1 MINDYGIDFVINYD
15 VPQNKLL
22 ILGAAMDFLKDGQIS
37 SFCLDQHE
45 AKLHKLNLCKTLR
58 KYLFRHAKGKNMVNT
73 LG

>member
-37 SFCLDQHE
+37 SFCLDQPE
-45 AKLHKLNLCKTLR
+45 GKLLTSIMLHKSAQSL
-58 KYLFRHAKGKNMVNT
+58 
-73 LG
+73 